1 MPTSHATAQ
10 LVGTASKCEL
20 VIERAL
26 VVGSPRLRVFLI
38 SWAKFSAW
46 PAALQVVRRSPVG
59 PGSHLPADR
68 TTCAVTSHAPTDPT
82 RPSSSASAAHHARA
96 VWHAAARARALVS
109 RDSISPTMRL
119 AGRRRRL
126 VGTGRRDPAWRG
138 HRSGPVV

>member
-82 RPSSSASAAHHARA
+82 RPSSSASAARPA
-96 VWHAAARARALVS
+96 VTCTSGAGEDKLVE
-109 RDSISPTMRL
+109 L
-119 AGRRRRL
+119 G
-126 VGTGRRDPAWRG
+126 VWPAYLRG
-138 HRSGPVV
+138 